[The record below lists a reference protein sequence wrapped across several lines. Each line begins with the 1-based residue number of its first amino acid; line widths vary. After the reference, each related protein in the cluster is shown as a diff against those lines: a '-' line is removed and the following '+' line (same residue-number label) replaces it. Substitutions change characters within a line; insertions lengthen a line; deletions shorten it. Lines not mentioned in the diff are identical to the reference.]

1 MMGYWNKP
9 EETAETFEEGDFLR
23 TGDIGEMDEDG
34 YLRIIDR
41 KKDLIVTSGGK
52 NVAPQPIESR
62 LKQSHLVDVV
72 VLIGERRNF
81 VSALISADLEQLELW
96 AAEQGVDYDSV
107 DDLIGRPEVRAMFQQ
122 AVDNVNTE
130 LARYEQIREF
140 RLLPESLTIENG
152 ALTPTLKVKRRVVN
166 ERFADIIE
174 EIYSS

>member
-9 EETAETFEEGDFLR
+9 EQTAEAFDPEGFLR
-23 TGDIGEMDEDG
+23 TGDIGEMDGNG

-62 LKQSHLVDVV
+62 LKHSRLVDVA

-81 VSALISADLEQLELW
+81 ISALISPDFGELKRWALEQD
-96 AAEQGVDYDSV
+96 VPFDMIT
-107 DDLIGRPEVRAMFQQ
+107 DLLQQPEVFTLFQEVVD
-122 AVDNVNTE
+122 AVNSD

-140 RLLPESLTIENG
+140 RLLPESLTVENG
-152 ALTPTLKVKRRVVN
+152 FLTPTLKVKRPVVN
-166 ERFADIIE
+166 ERFAEIIDG
-174 EIYSS
+174 IYSG